1 MRRQRSCH
9 CCSLLTVPPAPQEV
23 ETGAVDACQVA
34 VARNGRLAGMATFG
48 RTPGGAA
55 ATDTTLFSIFSCTKL
70 TVAIAMWQLLEE
82 GRVQLTDTV
91 AQHEYW
97 LEYGRA
103 MLGAMAK
110 VDKRHGAFLTNCPGH
125 CATAGSAFLESAF
138 PGTNLKAAVLQWLPE
153 AIANGTQ
160 PGWSAPRW
168 QAQEGQ
174 KCTHAR
180 A

>member
-1 MRRQRSCH
+1 MQFRCTHLARLAG
-9 CCSLLTVPPAPQEV
+9 LLSTHASPAQLPLLLPADRPARPQEV

-91 AQHEYW
+91 AQHVPGFGANGKDGVTI
-97 LEYGRA
+97 LQLLTFTCGFPSPPTPDD
-103 MLGAMAK
+103 AMATSAE
-110 VDKRHGAFLTNCPGH
+110 RRAAFAEWELDWAPG
-125 CATAGSAFLESAF
+125 S
-138 PGTNLKAAVLQWLPE
+138 QW
-153 AIANGTQ
+153 AYQ
-160 PGWSAPRW
+160 
-168 QAQEGQ
+168 
-174 KCTHAR
+174 
-180 A
+180 

>member
-1 MRRQRSCH
+1 MQFVQTPTLVVNSKYD
-9 CCSLLTVPPAPQEV
+9 VWQERGV
-23 ETGAVDACQVA
+23 LGLNITEC
-34 VARNGRLAGMATFG
+34 
-48 RTPGGAA
+48 PG
-55 ATDTTLFSIFSCTKL
+55 
-70 TVAIAMWQLLEE
+70 TVAADGTVVLCDDTA
-82 GRVQLTDTV
+82 GADTV